1 MGVKIRL
8 DASALA
14 KLDGAILRAA
24 ELAMEALR
32 TDVVSDRVMPYN
44 VGTMQDDDTFTD
56 VRQDGETIHGALITG
71 SPQASPQARRLY
83 FHPEYN
89 FQKVNNPNAGGEWL
103 EPWINGDKKDFV
115 PDTFQAI
122 LKKEAG
128 L

>member
-1 MGVKIRL
+1 M
-8 DASALA
+8 
-14 KLDGAILRAA
+14 
-24 ELAMEALR
+24 
-32 TDVVSDRVMPYN
+32 
-44 VGTMQDDDTFTD
+44 
-56 VRQDGETIHGALITG
+56 
-71 SPQASPQARRLY
+71 Y

-89 FQKVNNPNAGGEWL
+89 FQKANNPNAGGEWL